1 MVEIK
6 AFVRVNMVDKVI
18 RALESAG
25 ITNLTVIDV
34 RAIWQGLKRDLHY
47 SVELT
52 ERYMNVAKLE
62 TLVRDNDAER
72 VMELIRAA
80 AHTGRE
86 GDGIIYTLP
95 VHDVVRV
102 RTGQRG
108 EAALSP

>member
-18 RALESAG
+18 RALEAAG

-34 RAIWQGLKRDLHY
+34 RAIWQGLKQDLHY

-52 ERYMNVAKLE
+52 ERYMNVAKIE
-62 TLVRDNDAER
+62 TLARDEDAER

-80 AHTGRE
+80 AHTGRM
-86 GDGIIYTLP
+86 GDGIIYTVP
-95 VHDVVRV
+95 VGDVVRV

-108 EAALSP
+108 EAALSS